1 MKTTSTLEE
10 VPAGCGIFL
19 DAGVFIYHFCRESTQ
34 CRVLLERCERGEVRG
49 VTSVIAVLEATHRLM
64 MAEAVRAGHVTPGGV
79 ARKLRDRPDVLRSLT
94 ECRRQ
99 IESIPQWGVRVLP
112 VDLGRCLRAAEIRAA
127 NGLLTN
133 DSVIV
138 ATMRD
143 AGVTAIATAD
153 RDFDRV
159 EGIQVF
165 RPTDLGAAAP
175 ALA

>member
-10 VPAGCGIFL
+10 VPAGCRIFL
-19 DAGVFIYHFCRESTQ
+19 DAGVFIYHFHRESTQ

-49 VTSVIAVLEATHRLM
+49 VTSVIAVLEVTHRLM
-64 MAEAVRAGHVTPGGV
+64 MAEAVRAGHVAPGGV
-79 ARKLRDRPDVLRSLT
+79 ARRLRERPEVVRSLT
-94 ECRRQ
+94 EYRRQ
-99 IESIPQWGVRVLP
+99 VESIPHWGVQVLP
-112 VDLGRCLRAAEIRAA
+112 VDLGRCLRAGDVRAA

-133 DSVIV
+133 DSVML

-143 AGVTAIATAD
+143 AGLTAIATAD
-153 RDFDRV
+153 RDFERV

-165 RPTDLGAAAP
+165 RPTDLGQASP

>member
-10 VPAGCGIFL
+10 VPAGCRIFL
-19 DAGVFIYHFCRESTQ
+19 DAGVFIYHFHRESTQ

-49 VTSVIAVLEATHRLM
+49 VTSVIVLLETTHRLM
-64 MAEAVRAGHVTPGGV
+64 MAEAVRSGQATAGGV
-79 ARKLRDRPDVLRSLT
+79 ARKLRRRPDVIRGLR
-94 ECRRQ
+94 EYRAQVAC
-99 IESIPQWGVRVLP
+99 IPRWGIQVLP
-112 VDLGRCLRAAEIRAA
+112 VDLGRCLRAADERAA
-127 NGLLTN
+127 HGLFTN

-153 RDFDRV
+153 RDFERV
-159 EGIQVF
+159 EGLQVF
-165 RPTDLGAAAP
+165 RPTDLGEAAQ